1 MGAIVPRELRSWAD
15 EVHILVRRWWWV
27 ALLVFLISWLPPLP
41 AVQVAFTVGSIGV
54 LAAVVAWLVV
64 TATRMPHRPE
74 DKWKREVARNI
85 VASWSNTAMNLG
97 LSVRDHVTGTQIVP
111 AISVPVWNGSTCAIG
126 VALPQ
131 GLGREHLHDQANL
144 LAQAFGAQRAT
155 VQGAQIHALMLR
167 LEFGDALQEPFTL
180 NLPAAWD
187 GKTVPMGIDSSG
199 IVWQLRLGPHTL
211 VAGSSGSGKASLVW
225 GLLLGLAEP
234 IKSGFVEVWGVDR
247 KGGMELAL
255 GLPLL
260 TRFASDAERSVIL
273 LEDAVEAMQERARD
287 LAGKTRQHVA
297 GVGSPTIVI
306 LIDELAALT
315 AYETDRDLLRR
326 ANSAIATLA
335 SQGRAVGF
343 VVFACL
349 QDPRKET
356 LPARGLFTQTV
367 GLRLRDRI
375 ETAMV
380 LGDGAVASGALCH
393 EISPDLPGVAYVLPD
408 DGRPPERV
416 RAGLITDDMIRDIA
430 ARFPAPRHIPVEIPS
445 PLPPKERQPRT
456 TREPRA
462 PREPRSTRRTARKET
477 TS

>member
-1 MGAIVPRELRSWAD
+1 MTTPVPRELRSWAD
-15 EVHILVRRWWWV
+15 EVRILVRRWWWA

-41 AVQVAFTVGSIGV
+41 AVQVAFTVGSVGILVAVGVWFVAIG
-54 LAAVVAWLVV
+54 
-64 TATRMPHRPE
+64 TRMPRHPE
-74 DKWKREVARNI
+74 DKWKKEVARSI
-85 VASWSNTAMNLG
+85 LSGWSNTAMNLG
-97 LSVRDHVTGTQIVP
+97 LSVRDHATGAAIVP
-111 AISVPVWNGSTCAIG
+111 AISVPVWIGSTCAVG

-131 GLGREHLHDQANL
+131 GLGREHLHNQADL
-144 LAQAFGAQRAT
+144 LAQAFGARRAT
-155 VQGAQIHALMLR
+155 VQGAQISALVLR

-180 NLPAAWD
+180 DLPTPWD
-187 GKTVPMGIDSSG
+187 GKTVPMGLDSSG
-199 IVWQLRLGPHTL
+199 AIWNLRLGPHTL

-225 GLLLGLAEP
+225 GLLLGLANP
-234 IKSGFVEVWGVDR
+234 IKSGLVEVWGIDR

-260 TRFASDAERSVIL
+260 TRFAADAERSVIL
-273 LEDAVEAMQERARD
+273 LEEAVEAMQQRARD

-297 GVGSPTIVI
+297 AIGSPTVVV

-326 ANSAIATLA
+326 ANAALATLA

-393 EISPDLPGVAYVLPD
+393 EISPDTPGIAYVLPD
-408 DGRPPERV
+408 DGRAPERV
-416 RAGLITDDMIRDIA
+416 RAGLITDAMIRDIA
-430 ARFPAPRHIPVEIPS
+430 ARFPALRHIPVEIPD
-445 PLPPKERQPRT
+445 PPAPKERQPRP

-462 PREPRSTRRTARKET
+462 PREPRSARRTARKET